1 MNKLKIEH
9 LRMIQNVIS
18 RMASNSFIVKG
29 WAITTVSALY
39 AFAYLNHEIIVLI
52 FGVLF
57 ICVFWYHDAFYLL
70 QERRYCELYD
80 KVRGQSEEVIDFNMS
95 VPDSEENI
103 WNVIRCPILI
113 SCYGFLLILTI
124 LLVILMQC
132 NFL

>member
-1 MNKLKIEH
+1 MMKIEH

-18 RMASNSFIVKG
+18 RMASNSFIIKG
-29 WAITTVSALY
+29 WAITTFSALY
-39 AFAYLNHEIIVLI
+39 AFAYLNHKSIVLI

-57 ICVFWYHDAFYLL
+57 ICIFWYHDAFYLL

-80 KVRGQSEEVIDFNMS
+80 KVRGQSEEDIDFNMS
-95 VPDSEENI
+95 VPASKENV
-103 WNVIRCPILI
+103 WNVIRRPILI

-124 LLVILMQC
+124 LLFILIQY